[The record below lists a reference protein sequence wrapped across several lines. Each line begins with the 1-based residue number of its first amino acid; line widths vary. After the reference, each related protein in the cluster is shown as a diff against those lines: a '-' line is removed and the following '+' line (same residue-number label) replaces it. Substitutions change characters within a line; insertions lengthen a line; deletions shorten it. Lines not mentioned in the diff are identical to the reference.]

1 MSTIRQALL
10 RTQGVL
16 SEAGIPESRLEAELL
31 LCHLTG
37 LSRSHL
43 HAYPEHIL
51 MPEQEASLSSA
62 LARRLRREP
71 LDYILGY
78 REFYG
83 LKFAV
88 RPGVLIPRPETE
100 LLVERALDLVRG
112 TAHPERFLVADVA
125 TGCGNIAVALAVNAP
140 GLRVI
145 ATDTSPAALEVARE
159 NVARHHVQ
167 DRVDLR
173 QGDLLAPL
181 DCRVDIIVANLPY
194 VRSERMAMLQPEVA
208 WEPVEALDGGPDG
221 LDTIRRLLRQAPQW
235 LKRGGYLLLEMD
247 PEQREPLVLEAA
259 KRFMS
264 ARTDVLRDMA
274 GLDRVLVVGPK

>member
-1 MSTIRQALL
+1 M
-10 RTQGVL
+10 
-16 SEAGIPESRLEAELL
+16 SEAGIPEPRLEAELL

-78 REFYG
+78 REFCG